1 MFIRKAVIEFLELWS
16 PASSFPGDEDEW
28 SWWVIDWRWLAARSD
43 SRDDEEP
50 SFANECAL
58 IH

>member
-1 MFIRKAVIEFLELWS
+1 MFIRKAVIEFLELCT

-28 SWWVIDWRWLAARSD
+28 SWWVIDWRWLATR
-43 SRDDEEP
+43 EEEQP
-50 SFANECAL
+50 SFTSECAL